1 MDLAAKK
8 LFKSQLLI
16 AAAIAFF
23 MLLTRGSHT
32 LTPFSLPDASV
43 VLFYLVVYIYVALL
57 GLWHFLCWLPSST
70 LARLRLTQFKVFA

>member
-1 MDLAAKK
+1 MITKTLNTKP
-8 LFKSQLLI
+8 LLI

-43 VLFYLVVYIYVALL
+43 VLFLL
-57 GLWHFLCWLPSST
+57 GGDRKS
-70 LARLRLTQFKVFA
+70 VV